1 MSSLGL
7 VLSGGGGRAAYQAGV
22 LSAINEVASR
32 LGISHPF
39 DFYTGVSA
47 GAINIAMLVSA
58 EGCHLETA
66 TKKLIDLW
74 SRVESQQIYI
84 SDPIS
89 LSIGGLHWLSDLSL
103 GGLKRTSPRRSLLD
117 TTPLRQLIA
126 DNCHF
131 ENIQKNIDNKYL
143 RAIGISALDYF
154 STSTV
159 TFIQGPEDI
168 PMWRRV
174 RRQSERSVLTV
185 EHLLASASIPLLF
198 PPVTINNRHFG
209 DGSIR
214 NQSPCGPSIYMGA
227 KKLIAIGVRK
237 KQDVCWSSYQ
247 TNENKPPTV
256 ARVLSVL
263 LHTLMMDGLEIDI
276 ERLERINT
284 NIAKLSESER
294 ASLSVRPIEYLWISP
309 SRDISEIA
317 SHEVHKLP
325 PMIRYLLRGLGSL
338 HDASEVA
345 SFLLFDPSYC
355 GKLIELGFEDGMREK
370 EQIEKL
376 LTSP

>member
-1 MSSLGL
+1 
-7 VLSGGGGRAAYQAGV
+7 
-22 LSAINEVASR
+22 
-32 LGISHPF
+32 
-39 DFYTGVSA
+39 
-47 GAINIAMLVSA
+47 
-58 EGCHLETA
+58 
-66 TKKLIDLW
+66 
-74 SRVESQQIYI
+74 
-84 SDPIS
+84 
-89 LSIGGLHWLSDLSL
+89 
-103 GGLKRTSPRRSLLD
+103 
-117 TTPLRQLIA
+117 
-126 DNCHF
+126 
-131 ENIQKNIDNKYL
+131 
-143 RAIGISALDYF
+143 
-154 STSTV
+154 
-159 TFIQGPEDI
+159 
-168 PMWRRV
+168 MWRRV